1 MASGGI
7 LPWDDN
13 KTPIQGVGQ
22 QGGVQPGN
30 NNAALVANTDY
41 TFVWS
46 PAGQRVN
53 HLLIQNNSTVPVLF
67 ELDNVTSLGSPII
80 QPAQTLFLDVQTIT
94 LHLQANGTPSVNG
107 SAAANI
113 VVRGWL

>member
-1 MASGGI
+1 MPNPGL
-7 LPWDDN
+7 LPWDGN
-13 KTPIQGVGQ
+13 KNPIQGVGQ
-22 QGGVQPGN
+22 QGGVQPGS
-30 NNAALVANTDY
+30 NAAALTANTDY

-46 PAGQRVN
+46 PVGQTVN

-67 ELDNVTSLGSPII
+67 ELDNVTSAGSPII
-80 QPAQTLFLDVQTIT
+80 QPAQTLFLDVQTIA
-94 LHLQANGTPSVNG
+94 LHLQANGTPNVNG